1 MCELDLYFIGLSEIH
16 WVCGQDLS
24 KIHQLLWKLRLCSC
38 GRAANPD
45 CHLKGLVVAAN
56 DRYPSLAALH
66 QRPVAGLKS
75 CKITP
80 S

>member
-45 CHLKGLVVAAN
+45 CHLN
-56 DRYPSLAALH
+56 DMDKKKLCLCSFTIIFCIFW
-66 QRPVAGLKS
+66 S
-75 CKITP
+75 
-80 S
+80 

>member
-45 CHLKGLVVAAN
+45 CHLKGEVKAKIKISPVVVFGVLSRMVLV
-56 DRYPSLAALH
+56 RGS
-66 QRPVAGLKS
+66 
-75 CKITP
+75 
-80 S
+80 

>member
-45 CHLKGLVVAAN
+45 CHLKARSLVILLLFDNENCFMV
-56 DRYPSLAALH
+56 
-66 QRPVAGLKS
+66 
-75 CKITP
+75 TF
-80 S
+80 

>member
-45 CHLKGLVVAAN
+45 CHLKRKLRLNIRVPG
-56 DRYPSLAALH
+56 
-66 QRPVAGLKS
+66 
-75 CKITP
+75 T
-80 S
+80 